1 MLPTLVQVLKRRFR
15 NTKYSQDK
23 KELLMRTIRF
33 VKSLAILA
41 GVMLMFSA
49 PGVAR
54 AFSISAGEGQSP
66 TPTPALPGPQPNG
79 AASPAEYFEGLEY
92 TAEQKTQIDKIH
104 QDAEIKRAVVAKDDK
119 LTQDQKD
126 AMLVGYTH
134 LEYGSIFKVLT
145 PDQQR
150 QVRHRI
156 RARKVADQAAQKT
169 QTPQS

>member
-1 MLPTLVQVLKRRFR
+1 MLPTLVQVLKRRFD
-15 NTKYSQDK
+15 NAKYSQDK

-33 VKSLAILA
+33 ANSLAILA
-41 GVMLMFSA
+41 GAMLMFSE

-54 AFSISAGEGQSP
+54 AFSNSAGEGQSP
-66 TPTPALPGPQPNG
+66 TSTLALPVPQPNG
-79 AASPAEYFEGLEY
+79 ATSPGEYFEGLEY
-92 TAEQKTQIDKIH
+92 TPEQKTQIDKIH
-104 QDAEIKRAVVAKDDK
+104 QDAEMRRGVVAKDDK

-134 LEYGSIFKVLT
+134 LENSSIFKVLT

-156 RARKVADQAAQKT
+156 RARNAADQAAQKK

>member
-1 MLPTLVQVLKRRFR
+1 
-15 NTKYSQDK
+15 
-23 KELLMRTIRF
+23 
-33 VKSLAILA
+33 
-41 GVMLMFSA
+41 MFSA

-66 TPTPALPGPQPNG
+66 TPTPALPEPQLNG
-79 AASPAEYFEGLEY
+79 ANSPAEYFEGLEY
-92 TAEQKTQIDKIH
+92 SAEQKTQIDKIH
-104 QDAEIKRAVVAKDDK
+104 QDAEMSRAVVAKDDK

-134 LEYGSIFKVLT
+134 LEYVSIFKVLT

-156 RARKVADQAAQKT
+156 GARKAADQAAQKEH
-169 QTPQS
+169 TPQS